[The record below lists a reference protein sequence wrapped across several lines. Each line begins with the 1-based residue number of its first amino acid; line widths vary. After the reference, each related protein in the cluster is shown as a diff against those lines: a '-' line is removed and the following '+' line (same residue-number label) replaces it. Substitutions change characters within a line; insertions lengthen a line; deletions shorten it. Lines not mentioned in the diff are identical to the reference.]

1 MKIKKVYIFL
11 CSFMCLMVL
20 SGCGYLGP
28 GNADFHY
35 DLSGKYKLFHSQGNF
50 IFMEGGTEVAVD
62 LEVIGIAWN
71 DDFILAEQKINNTSN
86 YWIIDV
92 KNNKIY
98 GPLNTA
104 SFDTKRSELKID
116 QTLKLEKPEKY
127 KYLDPSIKANK

>member
-28 GNADFHY
+28 GNADFNY
-35 DLSGKYKLFHSQGNF
+35 ELSGKYELVHSPVTAIWSNTGV
-50 IFMEGGTEVAVD
+50 GKAVEE
-62 LEVIGIAWN
+62 EVIGIAWN
-71 DDFILAEQKINNTSN
+71 NDFILAEQKINNNSN

-127 KYLDPSIKANK
+127 K

>member
-1 MKIKKVYIFL
+1 MKKRNISILISILV
-11 CSFMCLMVL
+11 CSMVL

-28 GNADFHY
+28 GNADFNY
-35 DLSGKYKLFHSQGNF
+35 ELSGKYELVHSPVTAIWSNTGV
-50 IFMEGGTEVAVD
+50 GKAVEE
-62 LEVIGIAWN
+62 EVIGIAWN
-71 DDFILAEQKINNTSN
+71 NDFILAEQKINNNSN

-104 SFDTKRSELKID
+104 SFDTKRGELKID

-127 KYLDPSIKANK
+127 KYLDTSSPNSK